1 MATPTPASPTQSRA
15 QADTPAECGAP
26 ASPSSARGQPGGAAD
41 LRPGQK
47 FALVTGLN
55 LIIAILSTLLG
66 GIPGF
71 LEPLA
76 EVSAVG
82 YGIWGV
88 AELLRWVT
96 RGRMRRL
103 TVLAIAIPAGF
114 LVGGRFCALFGAQDF
129 VAMIVSD
136 PAHQWRSITAD
147 IVLACAAIGF
157 FMLYA
162 RSEALRADLQTE
174 RRRSA
179 EVLQSE
185 TSARLALLQAQ
196 IEPHFLFNT
205 LANAQSVVDS
215 DPAAAKAI
223 LEHLNQYL
231 RVSLNRTRRPTGTLG
246 EELSL
251 VRALLGIGALR
262 LGDRLRFHMAVPPE
276 LEAATL
282 PPLLLQPLVENAIKH
297 GIEPSIQGGEIRVE
311 AQRDGETLRLRVID
325 SGVGFDPGSPEGV
338 GLRNVRGRLAQ
349 LYGERGRL
357 AIFRSEPH
365 GATVE
370 LLLPLQGL

>member
-1 MATPTPASPTQSRA
+1 MDRGATP
-15 QADTPAECGAP
+15 
-26 ASPSSARGQPGGAAD
+26 SPSFAGGEPSRFVE
-41 LRPGQK
+41 LRFGRK
-47 FALVTGLN
+47 FALVSALN
-55 LIIAILSTLLG
+55 LVIAILFMTIGGVPGILETLL
-66 GIPGF
+66 
-71 LEPLA
+71 
-76 EVSAVG
+76 EVGAVG
-82 YGIWGV
+82 YSIWGV
-88 AELLRWVT
+88 AEMLRWVT
-96 RGRMRRL
+96 RGRMRPL
-103 TVLAIAIPAGF
+103 AVLAIAIPAGF
-114 LVGGRFCALFGAQDF
+114 LVAGRICALLGAPDF
-129 VAMIVSD
+129 VALILAD
-136 PAHQWRSITAD
+136 PTHQWRSITAD
-147 IVLACAAIGF
+147 LVLACVATGF
-157 FMLYA
+157 FILYA
-162 RSEALRADLQTE
+162 RSEGLRADLQTE

-231 RVSLNRTRRPTGTLG
+231 RVSLNRTRRPIGTLD
-246 EELSL
+246 EELRL
-251 VRALLGIGALR
+251 VRALLGIAALR
-262 LGDRLRFHMAVPPE
+262 LGDRLRFGMSVPAE
-276 LEAATL
+276 LEAVSL

-297 GIEPSIQGGEIRVE
+297 GIEPSIQGGEIRIE

-370 LLLPLQGL
+370 LSLPLQGL